1 MNFSVKNI
9 KSFNGREGVGYSATL
24 YLDGKKFAE
33 ILDDANGGEVDV
45 HCFDYHS
52 HTKVTI
58 KTYIDKEGVQHTW
71 DVSPNHALLHNYVL
85 TLPQWKSS
93 FSDEMY
99 DMTIGLFV
107 EELVN
112 KILEEK
118 KLAKAKKKGICFKL
132 TADNKNT
139 YRTINTH
146 DMEVAV
152 SYLNKQF
159 GLNSYQFI

>member
-45 HCFDYHS
+45 HCFDVDAP
-52 HTKVTI
+52 KVSI
-58 KTYIDKEGVQHTW
+58 NTYIGKDGVQHTW
-71 DVSPNHALLHNYVL
+71 NVTPNYALLHNYVK
-85 TLPQWKSS
+85 TLPKWKSS
-93 FSDEMY
+93 FCDEMY
-99 DMTIGLFV
+99 DMEVGLFV

-112 KILEEK
+112 KILDEK

-132 TADNKNT
+132 TTDNKNT

-152 SYLNKQF
+152 AYLNKQF

>member
-33 ILDDANGGEVDV
+33 IFDDANGGEVEV
-45 HCFDYHS
+45 NCFDYHS
-52 HTKVTI
+52 HTKVKI
-58 KTYIDKEGVQHTW
+58 KTYIDKDGVQQTW
-71 DVSPNHALLHNYVL
+71 DVSPNYALLHNYVL
-85 TLPQWKSS
+85 TLPQWKSL

-99 DMTIGLFV
+99 DMTVGLFV

-132 TADNKNT
+132 NVDNKNT

-152 SYLNKQF
+152 AYLNKQF

>member
-1 MNFSVKNI
+1 MNFTVKNI
-9 KSFNGREGVGYSATL
+9 KSFNGHEGIGYSATL

-33 ILDDANGGEVDV
+33 VLDDANGGEVDV
-45 HCFDYHS
+45 NCFDWKDPN
-52 HTKVTI
+52 KVTI
-58 KTYIDKEGVQHTW
+58 NTYIDKDGVQHTW
-71 DVSPNHALLHNYVL
+71 DVSPNYALLHNYVL
-85 TLPQWKSS
+85 TLPKWKSS

-99 DMTIGLFV
+99 DMTVGLFV

-112 KILEEK
+112 KILDEK

-132 TADNKNT
+132 NTDGKNT

-152 SYLNKQF
+152 NYLNKQF
-159 GLNSYQFI
+159 GINTYQFI